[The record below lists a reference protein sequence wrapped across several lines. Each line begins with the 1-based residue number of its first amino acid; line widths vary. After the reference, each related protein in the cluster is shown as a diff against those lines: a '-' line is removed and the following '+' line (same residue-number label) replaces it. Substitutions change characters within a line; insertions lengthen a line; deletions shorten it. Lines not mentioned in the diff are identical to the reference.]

1 MRHLRTGEATQSDA
15 GGDARSSHFKAM
27 SQQTTD
33 AAAVAPIQQLQSAA
47 EETEAAQHIC
57 PNFPK
62 TNELLNVDVEL
73 WEPQKLQEKY
83 HHYFP
88 SIN

>member
-1 MRHLRTGEATQSDA
+1 
-15 GGDARSSHFKAM
+15 M

-47 EETEAAQHIC
+47 GETEAAQHMC
-57 PNFPK
+57 PNFSK
-62 TNELLNVDVEL
+62 TNELPKVDVEL